1 MHISYTLVIRQ
12 PNILLSSADTIQN
25 LPRSTR
31 MAADSSLRQTGLV
44 GPWRP
49 AFLLALVMLV
59 LTLSVIYWN
68 EHKAGEK
75 FCQAPGFGKETYPLV
90 LLTVGATLGHFII
103 QLAGAFSKFES
114 NKHSSASL
122 MILLITGIQAAS
134 QTAMVAD
141 VVTTCKLD
149 SVLLICS

>member
-1 MHISYTLVIRQ
+1 
-12 PNILLSSADTIQN
+12 
-25 LPRSTR
+25 

-122 MILLITGIQAAS
+122 MILLITGIQAGS
-134 QTAMVAD
+134 QTAMASG
-141 VVTTCKLD
+141 VVNLGEISELVQMFCK
-149 SVLLICS
+149 